1 MDKIMP
7 IVNWIRDNYI
17 NVFYFLA
24 AVVSTGE
31 LLVRIIPTM
40 DKKGLLERIG
50 AFLQR
55 IMDFLKIPN
64 NTTKV

>member
-7 IVNWIRDNYI
+7 IVNWVQANYV

-31 LLVRIIPTM
+31 LLVRVIPTM
-40 DKKGLLERIG
+40 DKTGFLQRVG

-64 NTTKV
+64 NTKSS